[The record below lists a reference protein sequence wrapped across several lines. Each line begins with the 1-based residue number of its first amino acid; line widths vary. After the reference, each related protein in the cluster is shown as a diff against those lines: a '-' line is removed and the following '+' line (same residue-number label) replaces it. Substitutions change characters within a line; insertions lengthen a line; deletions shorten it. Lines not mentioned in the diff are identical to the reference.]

1 MQTFARTRHT
11 AYSASLKRKG
21 LPMKHNLHF
30 TLPVLT
36 GAVVLSLSTAPLL
49 PVIAAPTDSQAAV
62 SGTTGSASSTAS
74 ASQITDYSAVFDA
87 DYYYQT
93 YPDLQA
99 SVGNDP
105 AALLSHFIKTGMKE
119 GRNGNAQFNLKAY
132 MYQNPDLMAIYGTDL
147 PSYYRHYITNGKA
160 ENRKAVFDV
169 GKGLAEGV
177 LGSYT
182 TTFDTTE
189 DRATNVTLSASR
201 INGLVI
207 PAGGRFSYSTS
218 VGTRTTANGYVEA
231 PSYASGRVVT
241 SVGGGI
247 CQVSSTLYAAMVVAD
262 IPATS
267 HYLHSLPV
275 DYVPRGLDAAIVEGY
290 KDLTFV
296 NPFSY
301 PIMLQTSTNNGVLT
315 VSIVKA
321 G

>member
-1 MQTFARTRHT
+1 
-11 AYSASLKRKG
+11 
-21 LPMKHNLHF
+21 MKHNLRV

-36 GAVVLSLSTAPLL
+36 GAAVLSLSAAPLL
-49 PVIAAPTDSQAAV
+49 PVNAAPAAQ
-62 SGTTGSASSTAS
+62 TISAGAV
-74 ASQITDYSAVFDA
+74 SQITDYSAVFDA

-99 SVGNDP
+99 SIGNDP
-105 AALLSHFIKTGMKE
+105 ASLLSHFIKTGMAE

-132 MYQNPDLMAIYGTDL
+132 MCQNPDLMAVYGTDL

-160 ENRKAVFDV
+160 ENRKAVFDA

-189 DRATNVTLSASR
+189 ARATNVILSASR

-231 PSYASGRVVT
+231 PSFASGRVVT

-262 IPATS
+262 IPAAS

-290 KDLTFV
+290 KDLSFI
-296 NPFSY
+296 NPYSY
-301 PIMLQTSTNNGVLT
+301 PIMLQTSSDNGVLT
-315 VSIVKA
+315 VSILKA

>member
-1 MQTFARTRHT
+1 
-11 AYSASLKRKG
+11 
-21 LPMKHNLHF
+21 MKHNLRV

-36 GAVVLSLSTAPLL
+36 GAAVLSLSAAPLL
-49 PVIAAPTDSQAAV
+49 PVNAAPAAQ
-62 SGTTGSASSTAS
+62 TISAGAV
-74 ASQITDYSAVFDA
+74 SQITDYSAVFDA

-99 SVGNDP
+99 SIGNDP
-105 AALLSHFIKTGMKE
+105 ASLLSHFIKIGMAE

-132 MYQNPDLMAIYGTDL
+132 MCQNPDLMAVYGTDL

-160 ENRKAVFDV
+160 ENRKAVFDA

-189 DRATNVTLSASR
+189 ARATNVILSASR

-231 PSYASGRVVT
+231 PSFASGRVVT

-247 CQVSSTLYAAMVVAD
+247 CQVSSTMYSAMLNGG
-262 IPATS
+262 IPATER
-267 HYLHSLPV
+267 HPHSLPV
-275 DYVPRGLDAAIVEGY
+275 PYLPEGRDATIAGNY
-290 KDLTFV
+290 YDLRFV
-296 NPFSY
+296 NIYNTP
-301 PIMLQTSTNNGVLT
+301 LQISAVADLRTGT
-315 VSIVKA
+315 VSVTLIQQ
-321 G
+321 

>member
-1 MQTFARTRHT
+1 
-11 AYSASLKRKG
+11 
-21 LPMKHNLHF
+21 MKHNLRV

-36 GAVVLSLSTAPLL
+36 GAAVLSLSAAPLL
-49 PVIAAPTDSQAAV
+49 PVNAAPAAQTIFAGAV
-62 SGTTGSASSTAS
+62 
-74 ASQITDYSAVFDA
+74 SQITDYSAVFDA

-93 YPDLQA
+93 YPDLQT
-99 SVGNDP
+99 SIGNDP
-105 AALLSHFIKTGMKE
+105 AALLSHFIKTGMAE

-132 MYQNPDLMAIYGTDL
+132 MCQNPDLMAVYGTDL

-160 ENRKAVFDV
+160 ENRKAVFDA

-189 DRATNVTLSASR
+189 ARATNVILSASR

-231 PSYASGRVVT
+231 PSFASGRVVT

-247 CQVSSTLYAAMVVAD
+247 CQVSSTMYSAMLNGG
-262 IPATS
+262 IPATER
-267 HYLHSLPV
+267 HPHSLPV
-275 DYVPRGLDAAIVEGY
+275 PYLPEGRDATIAGNY
-290 KDLTFV
+290 YDLRFV
-296 NPFSY
+296 NIYNTP
-301 PIMLQTSTNNGVLT
+301 LQISAVADLRTGT
-315 VSIVKA
+315 VSVTLIQQ
-321 G
+321 

>member
-1 MQTFARTRHT
+1 
-11 AYSASLKRKG
+11 
-21 LPMKHNLHF
+21 MKHNLRV
-30 TLPVLT
+30 TLPALT
-36 GAVVLSLSTAPLL
+36 GAVVLSLAAAPLL
-49 PVIAAPTDSQAAV
+49 PVNAAPAVSQSSSSSAAV
-62 SGTTGSASSTAS
+62 STSSNA
-74 ASQITDYSAVFDA
+74 AISQITDYSAVFDA
-87 DYYYQT
+87 DYYYQA

-99 SVGNDP
+99 SIGNDP
-105 AALLSHFIKTGMKE
+105 SALLSHFIKTGMRE

-147 PSYYRHYITNGKA
+147 PSYYRHYITSGKA
-160 ENRKAVFDV
+160 ENRKAVFDT
-169 GKGLAEGV
+169 GKGFAEGV

-189 DRATNVTLSASR
+189 DRATNVILSASR

-207 PAGGRFSYSTS
+207 PVGGRFSYSTS

-267 HYLHSLPV
+267 HYLHSLAV

-296 NPFSY
+296 NPYSY
-301 PIMLQTSTNNGVLT
+301 PVMLQASTDNGVLT
-315 VSIVKA
+315 VSIVRA